1 MNEETVKRMKQ
12 MKLLGMAAAFQA
24 SFEQEQMVNLTNDQ
38 IISMLIEA
46 EWDDRNNRRIERR
59 LRQAKFRY
67 IANME
72 QILFNEDRNLDKNQ
86 LMRLAEC
93 SFIDKAEN
101 IMITGKTGV
110 GKSYI
115 ASALGNQACTLGY
128 KAIYANTGKLMSRL
142 KMAKADGS
150 YLKEIAR
157 IEKHDLLILDDFGLQ
172 PFDNLSRS
180 ALMEIVEDRHS
191 KRSTIITS
199 QWPISDWHEIIG
211 EQTLA
216 DAILDRIVHSAH
228 RMELLGPS
236 LREKL
241 SGKQIQMIELH

>member
-1 MNEETVKRMKQ
+1 MNEETVRRMKQ
-12 MKLLGMAAAFQA
+12 MKLLGMAAAFRA
-24 SFEQEQMVNLTNDQ
+24 SFEQEQMSNLTNDQ
-38 IISMLIEA
+38 MISMLIEA